1 MSAQLSIDEI
11 LFDVAPGETRAALM
25 CDGVLVELAIERAA
39 SLSLVGNVYLG
50 RATKLAPAMDAA
62 FVDLG
67 GPGAGFLARADAV
80 GALDNAGKPLR
91 PPSAAGNE
99 AAIGRLVSEGEAL
112 LVQVDKDAVGS
123 KSPRLSARVALP
135 FHRLVYSPCRPGL
148 SLSRRIVSSAERAR
162 LEAALAPDLR
172 AGEGVV
178 LRTAA
183 EGASAEA
190 LKAELDHARM
200 EWQQL
205 VERARGATAPSLIAP
220 EPGLVERTLRDFA
233 GPNLRRVVA
242 NERKARDRAHEFIA
256 RFARDPKVLVEVEL
270 HRGREPIFARHEIED
285 AIEQALEPR
294 VSLPSGGSLV
304 FGALEALTAIDV
316 DTARQ
321 AGAGRLADTALAVN
335 LEAAQEVARQIRLR
349 NIAGLIVIDFVHMD
363 DANARAR
370 VADGLRAAFGRDP
383 VPVQLGGFTSLGL
396 FEMTRK
402 RVREPLAD
410 LLLEPCDACAGAAR
424 LKSDATVA
432 YEILRAAARAADA
445 APGKGIAVALAP
457 SVANY
462 LGHEGKSARDAAE
475 AVLGRTLELRIE
487 TGRARDRYDIVT
499 G

>member
-1 MSAQLSIDEI
+1 MSAQLAIDEI

-25 CDGVLVELAIERAA
+25 SDGVLVELAIERDA
-39 SLSLVGNVYLG
+39 SPSLVGNIYLG

-67 GPGAGFLARADAV
+67 GPGAGFLARGDVV
-80 GALDNAGKPLR
+80 GALDPAGKPLR
-91 PPSAAGNE
+91 PPSGAGND

-112 LVQVDKDAVGS
+112 LVQVEKDAVGG
-123 KSPRLSARVALP
+123 KSPRLSARVTLP

-148 SLSRRIVSSAERAR
+148 SLSRRIVSGAERAR
-162 LEAALAPDLR
+162 LEAALAPHLR
-172 AGEGVV
+172 AGEGAV

-183 EGASAEA
+183 EGASTEA
-190 LKAELDHARM
+190 LLAELEHARV

-205 VERARGATAPSLIAP
+205 VERARAATAPALIVSD
-220 EPGLVERTLRDFA
+220 PGLVERTLRDFA
-233 GPNLRRVVA
+233 GPSLRRVVA
-242 NERKARDRAHEFIA
+242 NERMARDRAHEFIA
-256 RFARDPKVLVEVEL
+256 RFARDRAAAAEVEL
-270 HRGREPIFARHEIED
+270 HRGREPVFARHEIED

-294 VSLPSGGSLV
+294 VPLPSGGNLV

-335 LEAAQEVARQIRLR
+335 LEAAREIARQIRLR
-349 NIAGLIVIDFVHMD
+349 NIAGLIVIDFVHME
-363 DANARAR
+363 DATARAR
-370 VADGLRAAFGRDP
+370 VADALRAAFARDP
-383 VPVQLGGFTSLGL
+383 VPMQLGGFTALGL

-410 LLLEPCDACAGAAR
+410 LLLAPCDACAGAAR

-445 APGKGIAVALAP
+445 AAGKGVAVVLAP

-462 LGHEGKSARDAAE
+462 LAREGGPARKTAE
-475 AVLGRTLELRIE
+475 AGLGRTLELKIE